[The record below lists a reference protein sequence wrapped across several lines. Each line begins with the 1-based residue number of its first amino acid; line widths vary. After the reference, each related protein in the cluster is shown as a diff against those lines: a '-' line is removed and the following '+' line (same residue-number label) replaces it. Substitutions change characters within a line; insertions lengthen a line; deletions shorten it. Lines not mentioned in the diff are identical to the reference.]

1 MTMIADRLV
10 QAGIELPDAAA
21 PVANY
26 VPFVNTGKL
35 IMVSGQVSMVDGT
48 VTQGRL
54 GETMSI
60 EDGQAA
66 ARQCA
71 VNILAQLDAACR
83 HRGKTLDSIARI
95 VRLGVFIT
103 STPEFT
109 DQAKVA
115 NGASDLMVEIFA
127 EKGRHARAAV
137 GVPCLPLGAAVEIDA
152 IAEFV

>member
-10 QAGIELPDAAA
+10 KAGIELPDATA

-26 VPFVNTGKL
+26 VAFVTTGRL
-35 IMVSGQVSMVDGT
+35 IMVSGQLSMADGT

-54 GETMSI
+54 GDRLSI
-60 EDGQAA
+60 EDGQVA

-83 HRGKTLDSIARI
+83 MRGETLDSIARI
-95 VRLGVFIT
+95 VRLGVFVT
-103 STPEFT
+103 STPDFS

-115 NGASDLMVEIFA
+115 NGASDLMVEIFS